1 MRSQGNKLE
10 FDEDKIDDFT
20 LALLYLVAHEREEGC
35 GARAWKGFDWE
46 TLNRLHDKGYIS
58 NPVGKAKSVTM
69 TEEGFLKAKALFEQH
84 FTNKT
89 NIFSLPKFTV
99 PAKKEW
105 NTVPEKIRKEI
116 LDNVWCARCKTD
128 SAMQLLEGVME
139 RRCLVL
145 RGTCKRCGGAVS
157 RVIEPEDE

>member
-1 MRSQGNKLE
+1 ME
-10 FDEDKIDDFT
+10 YDEDKIDDFT
-20 LALLYLVAHEREEGC
+20 LALLYLVAHEREEGY

-69 TEEGFLKAKALFEQH
+69 TEEGFLKAKALFEKH

-89 NIFSLPKFTV
+89 NILSLPRFTV

-116 LDNVWCARCKTD
+116 LDNVWCARCRTD
-128 SAMQLLEGVME
+128 SAMQLLEGGME
-139 RRCLVL
+139 QRSLIL

-157 RVIEPEDE
+157 RVIEPAGE